1 MKIKDPITKEDIIT
15 VMNGIRH
22 KQLTQARMLV
32 YITWATGAQPCE
44 IVNLRAED
52 IKKVGEQIR
61 IKFKS
66 VIIFLPL
73 DDEYV
78 YELWRYASSFP
89 LDMYLFWFFRG
100 SRNDASNMLYWFIQW
115 FKVINRY
122 VYPMFLRY
130 NRLTLAAKF
139 MTLDEV
145 RLLRG
150 AKQFKTVLSYFE
162 KSRRGTVTLTKEHL
176 E

>member
-1 MKIKDPITKEDIIT
+1 MRVKDPITKEDIIL
-15 VMNGIRH
+15 VMNSIKH

-32 YITWATGAQPCE
+32 YVAWTTGAQPCE
-44 IVNLRAED
+44 IVNLKAED
-52 IKKVGEQIR
+52 VKKVKDQIG
-61 IKFKS
+61 IKFKD
-66 VIIFLPL
+66 VTIFLPL
-73 DDEYV
+73 DDELIH
-78 YELWRYASSFP
+78 EFWMYASSFP
-89 LDMYLFWFFRG
+89 MDMYLFWEFRG
-100 SRNDASNMLYWFIQW
+100 SRNDASTMLYWFTKW
-115 FKVINRY
+115 FKVLNRY

-150 AKQFKTVLSYFE
+150 AEQFKTVLSYFE